1 MMLSVIIVN
10 YNVKYFLEQALLS
23 VRKAAEGLAIDVFV
37 VDNHS
42 SDDSVAMVQTRFPE
56 VHLIANQHNPGFSV
70 ANNQAIKLSKAKYV
84 LLLNPDTI
92 VAEDTF
98 QKCIDFMEAHPDAGG
113 LGVRM
118 IDGTGV
124 FLPESKRGFPSPW
137 VAFCKTFGLAS
148 LFPKSKLFNRY
159 YLGFLSPTE
168 NNEIEV
174 LAGAFM
180 LMRRATLDKVG
191 LLDEAFFMYGEDI
204 DLSYRIVQGGYKNYY
219 LADTTIVHYKGES
232 TKRGSLNYVKTF
244 YQAMI
249 IFAKKHFQGEQ
260 ASFFVAML
268 QGAIYFRATLTL
280 LSNLFKTWYLPLLD
294 ALLLLFGMLVIKNI
308 WAVRYYHNPHYFPLS
323 ISYFNI
329 PIYIFIWLT
338 SVYFN
343 GGYDR
348 RDNLSAL
355 VRGLVIGTLLIA
367 SIYGFLDLEYRS
379 SRMVVLLSAVWAV
392 ISTIGIRLFFHFLQ
406 NKNLKIGEK
415 NSKNL
420 LIVGEKEESKR
431 IQQLLYDAQV
441 QKNVIGTVAATST
454 SFDSTTYI
462 GTFDDLEKLTQ
473 LYDVKELIFCG
484 NSFPSKTII
493 SFMEK
498 NGNGIDYR
506 IVPEG
511 MNSIIGSS
519 SKNTQGELYTTE
531 VRYEITTSMNRRNK
545 RVLDILVSLVCLT
558 LFPLLVFLIKNPFS
572 FLKNIFLVLSKKRT
586 WVGYIPSVTLSF
598 LPSLLPSI
606 LSPISKFNF
615 EINDDVTIQHLN
627 LRYAKG
633 YQPSQDLEIL
643 CKGWRKLGVC

>member
-37 VDNHS
+37 VDNNS
-42 SDDSVAMVQTRFPE
+42 SDDSVDMVKARFPE
-56 VHLIANQHNPGFSV
+56 VYLIANQHNPGFSV
-70 ANNQAIKLSKAKYV
+70 ANNQAIHLSKAKYV

-98 QKCIDFMEAHPDAGG
+98 QKCIDFMETHPDAGG

-118 IDGTGV
+118 IDGTGA

-148 LFPKSKLFNRY
+148 LFPNSKFFNRY
-159 YLGFLSPTE
+159 YLGFLSPTQNTE
-168 NNEIEV
+168 VEV

-180 LMRRATLDKVG
+180 LMRRTTLDKVG

-219 LADTTIVHYKGES
+219 LADTTIIHYKGES

-249 IFAKKHFQGEQ
+249 IFAKKHFQGEK
-260 ASFFVAML
+260 ASIFVAML
-268 QGAIYFRATLTL
+268 QAAIYVRAALTVGSNVFR
-280 LSNLFKTWYLPLLD
+280 TWYLPLFD
-294 ALLLLFGMLVIKNI
+294 ALLMLFGMLVIKDV

-329 PIYIFIWLT
+329 PVYIFIWLT
-338 SVYFN
+338 SVYFS

-348 RDNLSAL
+348 RDHLHAL
-355 VRGLVIGTLLIA
+355 VRGLVVGSLLIA
-367 SIYGFLDLEYRS
+367 SVYGFLDLEYRS

-392 ISTIGIRLFFHFLQ
+392 ISTIGLRLFFHFLQ
-406 NKNLKIGEK
+406 YKNFKIGQN

-420 LIVGEKEESKR
+420 LIVGEKEESIR
-431 IQQLLYDAQV
+431 IQQLLYDVQV
-441 QKNVIGTVAATST
+441 QKNIIGTVAPNSV
-454 SFDSTTYI
+454 SYDKKDYL
-462 GTFDDLEKLTQ
+462 GTFEKLEQLTQ
-473 LYDVKELIFCG
+473 LYHVKELIFCG
-484 NSFPSKTII
+484 NSLSSKSII
-493 SFMEK
+493 SFMDK

-531 VRYEITTSMNRRNK
+531 VRYEIMTSMNRRNK
-545 RVLDILVSLVCLT
+545 RVFDILVALLCFA
-558 LFPLLVFLIKNPFS
+558 LFPFLVFFIKKPFS

-586 WVGYIPSVTLSF
+586 WVGYIPTVTLCS
-598 LPSLLPSI
+598 LPTLLPSI
-606 LSPISKFNF
+606 LSPISVFDF
-615 EINDDVTIQHLN
+615 EVSDDATLQRLN
-627 LRYAKG
+627 LRYAKE
-633 YQPSQDLEIL
+633 YQPSQDVEIVW
-643 CKGWRKLGVC
+643 KAWRKL